1 MASQNCWLLWLRT
14 MSLLDTQHVGAL
26 QWAALLV
33 YRGLCCSLWFW
44 LGYFGENVTWHAR
57 VTPLAMGGWGNA
69 IMLRPIN
76 CYLLRQTDFFFKKL
90 IVYFVMLQLSVC
102 AMIGP
107 KHMEKVT
114 RISSQSS
121 SKCFLFVC
129 LFALHESSLELCFL
143 TSWPA
148 LTSDPP
154 PPSPTPTKLFPNF
167 PQKQIPADWQQFV
180 KDSDLLPI
188 KHFESLQEPN
198 VLSIIIGYWK
208 CS

>member
-14 MSLLDTQHVGAL
+14 TSILYTQHVGAL

-76 CYLLRQTDFFFKKL
+76 CYLLRQTDLKKKKL

-102 AMIGP
+102 AMICP
-107 KHMEKVT
+107 KHMEKVP

-121 SKCFLFVC
+121 FKCFLLFVC
-129 LFALHESSLELCFL
+129 FARVFTWIMFSNQLARSDLWPPRHQRSVFPIFPKSKSQQIGSSLWKTQTCC
-143 TSWPA
+143 
-148 LTSDPP
+148 
-154 PPSPTPTKLFPNF
+154 PSNTLRVYRPKCA
-167 PQKQIPADWQQFV
+167 QHYYW
-180 KDSDLLPI
+180 LL
-188 KHFESLQEPN
+188 KM
-198 VLSIIIGYWK
+198 
-208 CS
+208 

>member
-14 MSLLDTQHVGAL
+14 TSILYTQHVGAL

-76 CYLLRQTDFFFKKL
+76 CYLWRQTDFKKKL
-90 IVYFVMLQLSVC
+90 SCLLCYVATICLCHDLSQTHGKSPQNFFPIIFQ
-102 AMIGP
+102 M
-107 KHMEKVT
+107 
-114 RISSQSS
+114 
-121 SKCFLFVC
+121 FFFC
-129 LFALHESSLELCFL
+129 LFALHGSSLELCFL

-154 PPSPTPTKLFPNF
+154 DTNEAFSQFSPKTNPSRLAAVCERLR
-167 PQKQIPADWQQFV
+167 PAAHQTLW
-180 KDSDLLPI
+180 
-188 KHFESLQEPN
+188 ESTGPN